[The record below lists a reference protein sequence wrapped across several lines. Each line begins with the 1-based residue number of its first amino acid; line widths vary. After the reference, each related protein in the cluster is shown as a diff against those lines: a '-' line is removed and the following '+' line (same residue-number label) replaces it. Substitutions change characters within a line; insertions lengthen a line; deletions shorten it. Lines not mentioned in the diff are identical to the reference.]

1 MAELNSSAVLTNKE
15 LPLLYGVGI
24 DIGKANCS
32 LSILRIDKTAVTKPM
47 EFPNAKAGYEW
58 LDHKLE
64 QLGCE
69 KTQLLIGLEATS
81 RYWENL
87 LHHLVAEGY
96 PTQLLHPA
104 QTYQFAKR
112 RGMRAKTDR
121 IDAELIARFV
131 LSGDARPAYV
141 PNELITTYRE
151 LIRLHTNLAD
161 EATRYKNE
169 LRAMLEVLFPEF
181 TQVFAD
187 PSAPTAL
194 ALLQRYGGAEAM
206 VRAGID
212 EIYSTLHEL
221 SPRRYGRGAAQRL
234 VALAQASQAS
244 PLAHSAR
251 ATSLGIICDQLAH
264 TQTNLAKLEEALGNL
279 LQSDKEADSLASVPE
294 FGQKVRAVL
303 RGELGEVER
312 FERGDQVVA
321 YGGLDL
327 VIKESG
333 KWKGQPKLSKRGSGL
348 LRRMLY
354 MAVLHCLRM
363 KQSAFKDY
371 YQAMVTRGLRG
382 RKAIM
387 AVMRKMLLVAFHL
400 LKSGETYDPTKV
412 WAAPKPE
419 TADCLPLPVSDPK
432 RVAARA

>member
-1 MAELNSSAVLTNKE
+1 MAELNSATLITNKG

-24 DIGKANCS
+24 DVGSTNCS
-32 LSILRIDKTAVTKPM
+32 LSILNAGKTPASKPL

-64 QLGCE
+64 QLDCD
-69 KTQLLIGLEATS
+69 KTQLIIGLEATS

-87 LHHLVAEGY
+87 LQHLVAQGY

-112 RGMRAKTDR
+112 RGMRAKTDK

-161 EATRYKNE
+161 ETTRYKNE

-187 PSAPTAL
+187 PSAATAL
-194 ALLQRYGGAEAM
+194 ALLQRYPCAEAI
-206 VRAGID
+206 VTAGVD
-212 EIYSTLHEL
+212 EIYGVLHEL
-221 SPRRYGRGAAQRL
+221 SPRRYGRGAASQL
-234 VALAQASQAS
+234 IALAQTSQAS
-244 PLAHSAR
+244 PLAHEAR
-251 ATSLGIICDQLAH
+251 STSLGIICDQLAH
-264 TQTNLAKLEEALGNL
+264 TQLNLAKVEEELANL
-279 LQSDKEADSLASVPE
+279 LKSDKEADSLASVPE

-321 YGGLDL
+321 YSGMDL

-333 KWKGQPKLSKRGSGL
+333 KWKGQPRLSKRGSGL
-348 LRRMLY
+348 LRRVLGY
-354 MAVLHCLRM
+354 MHIRTGINV
-363 KQSAFKDY
+363 KEF
-371 YQAMVTRGLRG
+371 
-382 RKAIM
+382 
-387 AVMRKMLLVAFHL
+387 
-400 LKSGETYDPTKV
+400 DPITIG
-412 WAAPKPE
+412 
-419 TADCLPLPVSDPK
+419 
-432 RVAARA
+432 